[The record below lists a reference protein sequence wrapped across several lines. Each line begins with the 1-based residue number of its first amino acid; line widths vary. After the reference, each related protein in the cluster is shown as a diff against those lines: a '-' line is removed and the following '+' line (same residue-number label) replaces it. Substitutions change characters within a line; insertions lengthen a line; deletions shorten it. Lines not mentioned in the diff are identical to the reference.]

1 MLAAKM
7 YGVDDIRIEEI
18 PVPVPQTGEILL
30 KVKAAA
36 VCGTDVRMIKNG
48 AAGVDEQHPRILG
61 HEIAGIIEETGDGV
75 TGYEKG
81 MRVSV
86 APNMGCGICDMCV
99 SGNSHLC
106 PDYKALGINLDGGF
120 AEY

>member
-7 YGVDDIRIEEI
+7 YGVDDIRLEEI

-48 AAGVDEQHPRILG
+48 AAGIDEQLNKAIEVIL
-61 HEIAGIIEETGDGV
+61 EEL
-75 TGYEKG
+75 K
-81 MRVSV
+81 
-86 APNMGCGICDMCV
+86 
-99 SGNSHLC
+99 
-106 PDYKALGINLDGGF
+106 DYKPLPSTPEPRLLKDLGVK
-120 AEY
+120 